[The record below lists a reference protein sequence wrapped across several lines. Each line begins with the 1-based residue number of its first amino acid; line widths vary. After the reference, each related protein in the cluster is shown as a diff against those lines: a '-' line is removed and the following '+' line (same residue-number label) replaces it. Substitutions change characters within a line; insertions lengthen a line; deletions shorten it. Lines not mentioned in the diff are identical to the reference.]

1 MAAKKQISARVA
13 VQSFGQAEDGQEI
26 LKYTLKNQTG
36 QEVDVISYGATIVGA
51 RTPDR
56 NGKFED
62 VVLGF
67 DNIYGKEKNNNFLF
81 FQQKKLQEKL
91 NKIIVVMIFL
101 IVL

>member
-67 DNIYGKEKNNNFLF
+67 DNIYGKEKKTIFCFFNNKNC
-81 FQQKKLQEKL
+81 KK
-91 NKIIVVMIFL
+91 N
-101 IVL
+101 